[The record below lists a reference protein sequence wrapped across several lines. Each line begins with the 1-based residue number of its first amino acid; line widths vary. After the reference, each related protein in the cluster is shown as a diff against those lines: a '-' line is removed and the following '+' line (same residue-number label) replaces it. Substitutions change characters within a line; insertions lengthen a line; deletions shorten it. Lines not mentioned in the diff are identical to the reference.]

1 MPDGQ
6 PEFASEAR
14 VWGMDGVQQLAAGR
28 ETYVLYDP
36 EHPSRC
42 DIARERLRDEFGP
55 GRNGKDRVVVLT
67 AAQAQFE
74 ERLTA
79 KQRDPAAYAEHR
91 RDVSER
97 AAAARAQGEA
107 IVDALR
113 AGDFAQVEGL
123 KAHLATG
130 GAAEGPASLGAA
142 RPGGAGPVDPLERLE
157 RLADLHDRGALTD
170 AEFAADKAK
179 ILNEG

>member
-1 MPDGQ
+1 MPDDQ

-14 VWGMDGVQQLAAGR
+14 VWGMDAVQQLAAGR
-28 ETYVLYDP
+28 DTYVLYDP

-42 DIARERLRDEFGP
+42 DIDRERLRDEFGP
-55 GRNGKDRVVVLT
+55 ERNGKDRVVILT

-79 KQRDPAAYAEHR
+79 QQRDPAAYAEQR

-97 AAAARAQGEA
+97 AAAARAQGQA

-130 GAAEGPASLGAA
+130 GAAEGPGAA
-142 RPGGAGPVDPLERLE
+142 PPGVAGPVDPLDRLQK
-157 RLADLHDRGALTD
+157 LADLHDRGALTD
-170 AEFAADKAK
+170 AEFAAEKAK
-179 ILNEG
+179 ILNES